1 MKIEKKE
8 CAPTDM
14 QRWFINGIAMVF
26 DGGVGRSTTPMMD
39 CRSSIW
45 KWNHKCA
52 FTDSASWRSLGI
64 PGAVATPLCSSDE
77 LISDLVNFGSW
88 QGDAV
93 DLPSLDRN
101 LSGGPLEAWRD
112 WGEDC

>member
-1 MKIEKKE
+1 MKIEKKV

-64 PGAVATPLCSSDE
+64 PGTVATPLCSSDE
-77 LISDLVNFGSW
+77 LISGLVNFPSW
-88 QGDAV
+88 QGDAF
-93 DLPSLDRN
+93 DLPSLDPT
-101 LSGGPLEAWRD
+101 LAMFQLFFLDGV
-112 WGEDC
+112 